1 VTTQQQ
7 TGSPA
12 AEPLHRLHPLTPV
25 LRGFKY
31 FTAVVALVSVREMAQ
46 LGVQRSLLFVPVVVV
61 AGFALAYLSWRFT
74 WYRIEGRELHVESG
88 VFFRRSRR
96 VPLER
101 VQAVDI
107 VRPLIGRALGLAEL
121 RLEVVGQ
128 GATEAPLAYL
138 GEEQAHRLR
147 DRLLALAAGV
157 DEHAAAPAET
167 VLARVPT
174 RDLVISVLLLGQVVV
189 GLPVLLAVAVV
200 LLAVNL
206 RVFLGALPVLG
217 PAAFGILRTSAQRAL
232 VEYGFTLAT
241 SADGLRL
248 RHGLLETRLQTVPPG
263 RVQALRMV
271 QPVLWR
277 RLGWARV
284 EVDVA
289 GYGGGEQEQLATR
302 ALLPVAPR
310 AICAHLI
317 EQVLGGIDAT
327 RLPRRPVPRRARWC
341 DPLQWRQLGLSL
353 TPQLLVVS
361 RGRLRRVLDVV
372 PLAKV
377 QSIRVAQGPLQ
388 RWLRLASVHVDTAGR
403 HLSTKAAHR
412 DGAET
417 RPLVEEISDLSRA
430 ERELR
435 RPAR

>member
-1 VTTQQQ
+1 MTEPLTQ
-7 TGSPA
+7 
-12 AEPLHRLHPLTPV
+12 PLHRLHPLTPV

-31 FTAVVALVSVREMAQ
+31 FTAIVAVVSVREIGQ
-46 LGVQRSLLFVPVVVV
+46 LGTQRALLALPVVVA

-88 VFFRRSRR
+88 VLFRRSRR
-96 VPLER
+96 VPLDR

-107 VRPLIGRALGLAEL
+107 VRPLVGRALGLAEL
-121 RLEVVGQ
+121 RLEVVGR

-157 DEHAAAPAET
+157 EEDAPAPAET

-174 RDLVISVLLLGQVVV
+174 RDLVMSVLLLGQVVV
-189 GLPVLLAVAVV
+189 GLPVLVTVGAV
-200 LLAVNL
+200 LLVIDR
-206 RVFLGALPVLG
+206 RVFLSALPVLG
-217 PAAFGILRTSAQRAL
+217 PAAYGLLQTSVKRAL

-241 SADGLRL
+241 SPDGLRL

-263 RVQALRMV
+263 RVQALRVV

-277 RLGWARV
+277 HRGWARV

-289 GYGGGEQEQLATR
+289 GYGGGEEEQLATR

-310 AICAHLI
+310 AIAEHLVG
-317 EQVLGGIDAT
+317 QVLGGLDIAT
-327 RLPRRPVPRRARWC
+327 LRRRPVPRRAAWC
-341 DPLQWRQLGLSL
+341 DPLQWRELGLAL
-353 TPQLLVVS
+353 TPQVAVVS
-361 RGRLRRVLDVV
+361 RGRLRRVLDLV

-377 QSIRVAQGPLQ
+377 QSVRVVQGPLQ
-388 RWLRLASVHVDTAGR
+388 RRLRLASVHIDTAGR
-403 HLSTKAAHR
+403 HLSTEAAHR
-412 DGAET
+412 DAGEIRA
-417 RPLVEEISDLSRA
+417 LVEEISDLSRA
-430 ERELR
+430 ERDLR
-435 RPAR
+435 RVAR